1 MSPEEL
7 VFAAFTATN
16 VLQIVSYLPQI
27 VAVVRDGN
35 GASAIACSSWVIWLA
50 GSASTSAYAMINIW
64 DVWLLIVNAVHAVC
78 CLTVIV
84 LTLWKRSK
92 HLARYASLASV
103 CKNPPANRLQELVRA
118 VTP

>member
-7 VFAAFTATN
+7 VFTAFTATN
-16 VLQIVSYLPQI
+16 ALQIVSYLPQI
-27 VAVVRDGN
+27 VAVVRDRN
-35 GASAIACSSWVIWLA
+35 GASAIAYSSWVIWLA

-84 LTLWKRSK
+84 LTAWKRSQ
-92 HLARYASLASV
+92 HSAPDASLASV
-103 CKNPPANRLQELVRA
+103 RKNPPANRSRELVRA